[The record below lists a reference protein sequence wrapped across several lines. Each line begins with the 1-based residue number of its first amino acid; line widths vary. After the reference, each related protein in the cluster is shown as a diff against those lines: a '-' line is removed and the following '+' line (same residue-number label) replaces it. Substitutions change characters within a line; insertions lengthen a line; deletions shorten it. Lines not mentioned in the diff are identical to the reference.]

1 VIDAHPADPTPP
13 DTTPEVLR
21 LTAFAATPEGGNP
34 AGVVLEAGGFDD
46 AELQAIAA
54 EVGYSE
60 TAFLVDPAIDGD
72 ERHVRARYFSP
83 TAEVPF
89 CGHATI
95 ATAVALAEQRGPGPF
110 TVETPVG
117 PIVIETTRGGDRM
130 LAAFT
135 SVTPEVRVP
144 DEGVA
149 DDLLALLGLTPA
161 DLDPR
166 FPLLESFAGNWHPV
180 VVVATAATFDAFTF
194 DPAALRA
201 LMDRRGWRGTVT
213 VMHAPAAPAVDP
225 HASAPAWAHNPA
237 PALAPAPAPAA
248 AAAAP
253 AAPAPAPAAAPAAP
267 APAPAAAPVPAPTA
281 PAPAAPAEL
290 EVETR
295 NLFPVGAI
303 TEDPATGS
311 AAASLG
317 GYLRHL
323 GALTPPARLTIHQ
336 GRHVG
341 RPSLLVATVPPT
353 GGIRVEGTATPM
365 F

>member
-1 VIDAHPADPTPP
+1 MDAHPADPTPP

-46 AELQAIAA
+46 AALQAIAA

-117 PIVIETTRGGDRM
+117 PIVIETTLDGDRM

-135 SVTPEVRVP
+135 SVTPDVRAP
-144 DEGVA
+144 DEGVT

-180 VVVATAATFDAFTF
+180 VAVASAATFDAFTF

-213 VMHAPAAPAVDP
+213 VMHAPAARAADP
-225 HASAPAWAHNPA
+225 HASAPAPA
-237 PALAPAPAPAA
+237 PDPAPAPAPAA
-248 AAAAP
+248 P
-253 AAPAPAPAAAPAAP
+253 
-267 APAPAAAPVPAPTA
+267 A

-341 RPSLLVATVPPT
+341 RPSLLVATIPPT
-353 GGIRVEGTATPM
+353 GGIRVEGTATPIP
-365 F
+365 